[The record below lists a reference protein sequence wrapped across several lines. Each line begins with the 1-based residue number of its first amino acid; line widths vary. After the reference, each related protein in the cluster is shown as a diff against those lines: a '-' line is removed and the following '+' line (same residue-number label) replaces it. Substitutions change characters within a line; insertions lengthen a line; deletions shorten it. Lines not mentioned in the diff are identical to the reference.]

1 MSRSRIHHARARFHY
16 GSRTSG
22 FTLVEILIV
31 LVIIMILAGLLF
43 PAFQGAR
50 ESGKRAACQSN
61 LKQLGLGFLQYVQDA
76 GGRYPYAA
84 NFQAWGNGGHWVAG
98 TNGKNL
104 AELKPGGNGTYD
116 WVSPNTANV
125 EGGAIYPYIKNA
137 EVYICP
143 STEFGEDKRL
153 TYSMNCA
160 LSGLHGVRLKAP
172 SEIVLLVDE
181 AETLNDG
188 WFFATNTAVGATI
201 GESTDAAT
209 QSHGDANLLFV
220 DGHAK
225 SFPPSTFALD
235 TSEAGLKNKGRLKP
249 GTVRFHDRAFG
260 SRLGN
265 ATTGFDPGGGLDA
278 TTVDSCSQPLAG
290 PAPAPTTPP
299 TTP

>member
-61 LKQLGLGFLQYVQDA
+61 LKQLGLGFLQYTQDA
-76 GGRYPYAA
+76 GGRYPFAA
-84 NFQAWGNGGHWVAG
+84 NFQAWGNGGHWVSG
-98 TNGKNL
+98 DNGKNL
-104 AELKPGGNGTYD
+104 AEIDPGANGVYD
-116 WVSPNTANV
+116 WIEGNTASV
-125 EGGAIYPYIKNA
+125 EKGAIYPYVKNA

-160 LSGLHGVRLKAP
+160 LSGLHGVRIKAP
-172 SEIVLLVDE
+172 SEIALLVDE
-181 AETLNDG
+181 SDTLNDG
-188 WFFATNTAVGATI
+188 WFFAANTADPGTS
-201 GESTDAAT
+201 GQSTDAAT
-209 QSHGDANLLFV
+209 RAHGDANILFA

-225 SFPPSTFALD
+225 SFAPSAFALD
-235 TSEAGLKNKGRLKP
+235 KSSAGLKNKGKLQ
-249 GTVRFHDRAFG
+249 GSVRFHDRAFG
-260 SRLGN
+260 SALGN
-265 ATTGFDPGGGLDA
+265 ATTGFYTAPQPTMTL
-278 TTVDSCSQPLAG
+278 DSCAQPLT
-290 PAPAPTTPP
+290 APAPTPMP
-299 TTP
+299 TKAP